1 MSATTQARIDDAPPE
16 ELGRGAQSRLALIR
30 AGIEVFGEASLE
42 SATTR
47 EIAQRAKQNIAAI
60 AYYFGGK
67 EGLYLAV
74 VEHIVGIIRRR
85 TGAMLDEIEAFL
97 AGDGQPPER
106 ALELLTR
113 LLASSITNNQEL
125 VSVTNIIVRE
135 QTHPTKAFSILYDGC
150 LERLQRLGAR
160 LVAGYVGGD
169 PDSTETIV
177 RFHALLGESL
187 AFRLARETIIRRA
200 GWSRVGEPEEA
211 AIKAVV
217 TEHTELVLRGLR
229 ARTRS
234 TARRS

>member
-1 MSATTQARIDDAPPE
+1 MDRTAAARARPTPPE

-30 AGIEVFGEASLE
+30 AGVEVFGENSLDG
-42 SATTR
+42 ATTR
-47 EIAQRAKQNIAAI
+47 EIAQRAQQNIASI

-74 VEHIVGIIRRR
+74 VEHIVEIILGRM
-85 TGAMLDEIEAFL
+85 GVLLDEIEAFL
-97 AGDGQPPER
+97 AGAEQPPER
-106 ALELLTR
+106 SLELLTR
-113 LLASSITNNQEL
+113 LLASSITRNEEL
-125 VSVTNIIVRE
+125 VAVTNIIVRE

-150 LERLQRLGAR
+150 LARLQRLGAR

-169 PDSTETIV
+169 PDAEEATI

-187 AFRLARETIIRRA
+187 AFRFARETIVRRA
-200 GWSRVGEPEEA
+200 GWTAVGSREEA

-229 ARTRS
+229 ARN
-234 TARRS
+234 A